1 MCSWSVCSYILSNHS
16 LQSCSNPFWYII
28 LYQYQRIDPLRPN
41 QQQWCI
47 TLQLHHQCIS
57 MVTEWMPLT
66 QSHNE
71 VFDFKKCINHLA
83 QIQSIEMVWWY
94 WNNWRKCIF
103 DWIIMQVIFFYTQK
117 RTYFAPRLFQR
128 EIQFAN
134 YMIILF
140 SFMVTGPYIPILKWY
155 EEEVYLKVLTM
166 CIL

>member
-66 QSHNE
+66 QSHNG

-83 QIQSIEMVWWY
+83 QKQLIEMVWWY

-103 DWIIMQVIFFYTQK
+103 DCIIMQVIFFIHKREHILHLDCFKEKFNVQIKWSFYSVLWSQGPISPYSNDMKKKYT
-117 RTYFAPRLFQR
+117 
-128 EIQFAN
+128 
-134 YMIILF
+134 
-140 SFMVTGPYIPILKWY
+140 
-155 EEEVYLKVLTM
+155 
-166 CIL
+166 